1 MLVVRYGREGKA
13 RWRSG
18 AAGDLHRAAGRIVV
32 SGTGDPAGITRD
44 SAVALCR
51 PTRRAG
57 GGGGEGP
64 CHTTVG
70 WAVGMAAVRHCHPDR
85 RGRTVVTC

>member
-18 AAGDLHRAAGRIVV
+18 AAGDLYRAAGRIVV
-32 SGTGDPAGITRD
+32 SGTGDPAGATRD
-44 SAVALCR
+44 SAVALRR

-57 GGGGEGP
+57 GGGGEEGS
-64 CHTTVG
+64 CHTAVGWTVG
-70 WAVGMAAVRHCHPDR
+70 MAVRHCHPDR